1 MIWLGMPP
9 TAPAIVGFPFH
20 SASVTVRPN
29 PSLKGLL
36 NHQRGRLL
44 QGVDFDC
51 TPRGKIEDDYVGVT
65 ACGFFDLLQDCSTF
79 GIVRSSAARQYK
91 LAVNVFLSQLV
102 GSYQAHRIFEAV
114 KPRHLGHDRPGAV
127 DSELVTHL
135 PLNAGEPQ

>member
-1 MIWLGMPP
+1 MG
-9 TAPAIVGFPFH
+9 
-20 SASVTVRPN
+20 
-29 PSLKGLL
+29 GLL
-36 NHQRGRLL
+36 K
-44 QGVDFDC
+44 GVDFER
-51 TPRGKIEDDYVGVT
+51 TPRGKIEDDYVGVA

-114 KPRHLGHDRPGAV
+114 KPRHLGHERPGAV

-135 PLNAGEPQ
+135 LHHGVVEMLVFFRKRIDRGINRDIAGLEAGG